1 MAQNKLLFALV
12 ARGTVVLAEHN
23 TTTGNAA
30 VVAIR
35 ILERLPAEDTR
46 VTYAQDRHMFHIMV
60 HDGLTFM
67 CMAEESAGRRVPFA
81 FLEDIKGLFLSRYAD
96 SFRNAVAYEFNA
108 DFSKVLQ
115 QRMDYFSNDPSAD
128 VVNRVRGEI
137 TQVKDIMIE
146 NIEKVLDRGEKL
158 DLLVDK
164 TELLQGEAFA
174 FRREAKRARRVMWWK
189 VN

>member
-1 MAQNKLLFALV
+1 
-12 ARGTVVLAEHN
+12 
-23 TTTGNAA
+23 
-30 VVAIR
+30 
-35 ILERLPAEDTR
+35 
-46 VTYAQDRHMFHIMV
+46 MFHVLIQS
-60 HDGLTFM
+60 GLTFL

-81 FLEDIKGLFLSRYAD
+81 FLEDIKGSFMSSYGDSWQQATAYAMND
-96 SFRNAVAYEFNA
+96 A
-108 DFSKVLQ
+108 FSQVLQ
-115 QRMDYFSNDPSAD
+115 QRMQYFSADPSAD
-128 VVNRVRGEI
+128 VLNRVRGEI

-189 VN
+189 NVRMWFIMGGIIAAVVFLIVLSACGWNFKHC

>member
-1 MAQNKLLFALV
+1 
-12 ARGTVVLAEHN
+12 
-23 TTTGNAA
+23 
-30 VVAIR
+30 
-35 ILERLPAEDTR
+35 
-46 VTYAQDRHMFHIMV
+46 
-60 HDGLTFM
+60 
-67 CMAEESAGRRVPFA
+67 
-81 FLEDIKGLFLSRYAD
+81 
-96 SFRNAVAYEFNA
+96 
-108 DFSKVLQ
+108 
-115 QRMDYFSNDPSAD
+115 MDYFSNDPSAD

-189 VN
+189 NVRMWFIMGGVVAAIIFIIVMLTVGFNH